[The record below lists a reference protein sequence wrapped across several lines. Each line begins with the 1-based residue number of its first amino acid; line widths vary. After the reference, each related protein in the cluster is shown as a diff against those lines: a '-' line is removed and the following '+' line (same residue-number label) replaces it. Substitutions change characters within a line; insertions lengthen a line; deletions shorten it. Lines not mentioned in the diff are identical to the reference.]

1 MCPLAGGRGGG
12 ASCLRLGGCAAFC
25 THVHHGVGGGA
36 LLPPGMGVS
45 GQEGLEED
53 AGSGWTPR
61 PWGLLALVPRPEQ
74 RVYPEIDV
82 GGLPGSAGECAQKTW
97 AQAPLSVFVS
107 PGCVM
112 QGAWGDLGR
121 LTRVRQHP
129 QDALQAPSSDR
140 QQAHLSNLVIH
151 ASKLPL
157 PSGFGCLGPLWR
169 PLMLLGEARPS
180 AGWAFAGLCP
190 DVDPGGC
197 QHPCDALFVET
208 NPRPKSRGQIPGLCH
223 FRRRHLRG
231 ARCGPAGL
239 RGSSGPCWEPGR
251 AGLQLVARQPGGT
264 TQARLWDQVQQTG
277 LWAPHVS
284 AARLARPLGE
294 LGGTRPVSPRGAVCL
309 LCRLR
314 G

>member
-1 MCPLAGGRGGG
+1 MATQQDHVCVPWRGGG
-12 ASCLRLGGCAAFC
+12 AGGRPACDSEAALPSARTCVMGWAAGHFS
-25 THVHHGVGGGA
+25 
-36 LLPPGMGVS
+36 PPGMGVS

-151 ASKLPL
+151 ASKLSL

-223 FRRRHLRG
+223 FRRRRPRG

-239 RGSSGPCWEPGR
+239 SGSSGPCWEPGR
-251 AGLQLVARQPGGT
+251 AGLQLVAGQPGGT
-264 TQARLWDQVQQTG
+264 TQAR